1 MHIFPIWKGYITVKI
16 LEWSCF
22 LWFSFLMKI
31 LTSFWAWEAI
41 MVDAVIFLIYGLTWC
56 IGVRPVQHHH
66 QWPTTA
72 TTIGTT
78 NDNIISKNST
88 RRTTVCFVKLSHCH
102 VALYCVVFHGS
113 VLHWYRRNDLQKL
126 CILNSVLSSLNWITL
141 CKCSRL
147 WQDWFTWNSEFWT
160 SGLGYVL
167 DSYR

>member
-1 MHIFPIWKGYITVKI
+1 MHISPIWKGYITVKI

-56 IGVRPVQHHH
+56 IGVRPDQHHH
-66 QWPTTA
+66 QWPTTTT

-78 NDNIISKNST
+78 KMITSLVKIPPVGRQYASSNCHIVILHC
-88 RRTTVCFVKLSHCH
+88 TVW
-102 VALYCVVFHGS
+102 YCVVFHGS

-147 WQDWFTWNSEFWT
+147 WRDWFTWNSEFWT
-160 SGLGYVL
+160 SGLSMY
-167 DSYR
+167 